1 MGKPENSFE
10 RHKPR
15 QPFDIDYSRRDFLGT
30 MGKTSVLGAVALS
43 TASGLALL
51 TNTQTA
57 HAQEFKV
64 LREVDAKFLGAILPA
79 IITQAAAE
87 KDIAVHLTSFDR
99 MLTPVSAD
107 PLGRIRQMIDL
118 VTGFTTRV
126 PMTGTLTDWP
136 ELSVEQIDRIL
147 ESWRNSAFE
156 LPRTVAGV
164 MTQLTATAWYMVPEH
179 QLAIGYPGPPK
190 KIVE

>member
-1 MGKPENSFE
+1 
-10 RHKPR
+10 
-15 QPFDIDYSRRDFLGT
+15 

-43 TASGLALL
+43 TASGLALV
-51 TNTQTA
+51 TNTRTA
-57 HAQEFKV
+57 HARAQEFKL
-64 LREVDAKFLGAILPA
+64 LREVDTKFLGAILPA
-79 IITQAAAE
+79 IITQAASE
-87 KDIAVHLTSFDR
+87 EDIAVHLTSFDR

-136 ELSVEQIDRIL
+136 ELSVEQIDRVL

-156 LPRTVAGV
+156 LPRTVASV
-164 MTQLTATAWYMVPEH
+164 MSQLTATAWYMVPEH